1 MCVIMEGF
9 VDAGKLCRQGLAAQ
23 PSIEFLRPRGLMTDH
38 DIYSKESLSE
48 VNYDYR
54 PSLASTVE
62 V

>member
-1 MCVIMEGF
+1 M
-9 VDAGKLCRQGLAAQ
+9 KN
-23 PSIEFLRPRGLMTDH
+23 H

-62 V
+62 L

>member
-1 MCVIMEGF
+1 MIMEGF
-9 VDAGKLCRQGLAAQ
+9 VDAGELCRQGLAAQ
-23 PSIEFLRPRGLMTDH
+23 SSIGFLRLRGLMTNH

>member
-1 MCVIMEGF
+1 MIEGF

-23 PSIEFLRPRGLMTDH
+23 SSIGAERLMTNH

>member
-1 MCVIMEGF
+1 MIMEGF

-23 PSIEFLRPRGLMTDH
+23 PSIGFLRLRCLMKNH

-62 V
+62 L

>member
-1 MCVIMEGF
+1 MIMEGF
-9 VDAGKLCRQGLAAQ
+9 VGAGKLCRQGLAAQ
-23 PSIEFLRPRGLMTDH
+23 SSIGFLRLRGLMKNH

-54 PSLASTVE
+54 PLLTSTVK

>member
-1 MCVIMEGF
+1 MIMEGF

-23 PSIEFLRPRGLMTDH
+23 SSIGFLRVRGLMTNH

-62 V
+62 L

>member
-1 MCVIMEGF
+1 MMIEGF

-23 PSIEFLRPRGLMTDH
+23 SSIGAERLMTNH

>member
-1 MCVIMEGF
+1 MIIEGF

-23 PSIEFLRPRGLMTDH
+23 SSIGFLRLRDLMTNH